1 MDADHLAN
9 RGKRGKTQKNVPILF
24 LFRNPGKSSRVTG
37 KDDHLIFAEEAFRLR
52 GAVFQVYRAMGA
64 GFLEAVY
71 QECLEIELAKRGIP
85 FVSRQPLVLSYES
98 IVLKQSYVADLVC
111 FDSILI
117 ELKAARAIAPEHRA
131 QLINYL
137 RATGMKLGFLVNFG
151 TTPRVEIER
160 YALSQ

>member
-1 MDADHLAN
+1 M
-9 RGKRGKTQKNVPILF
+9 
-24 LFRNPGKSSRVTG
+24 SR
-37 KDDHLIFAEEAFRLR
+37 KDEHLIFAEEAFRLR
-52 GAVFQVYRAMGA
+52 GAVFHVYRAMGA

-85 FVSRQPLVLSYES
+85 FAARQPLELAYEGT
-98 IVLKQSYVADLVC
+98 VLKQSYVADLVC

-160 YALSQ
+160 FALSH